1 MSSIAI
7 NKKINDNRVSLLK
20 VGKKARIVIYAFMAI
35 CSILVLLPLL
45 WLIFTSLKTQAE
57 LTQNIWGL
65 PKSPQLSNYALA
77 WKKGRMGLY
86 ITNSLISTIVTI
98 IITVITSTTISFIL
112 SRFTFKLN
120 RTIYYL
126 VVIGMMIP
134 IHAAV
139 IPLYIMALNLKLQN
153 NLVALGFIYAAFR
166 IPASVFFLESYMKSI
181 PKELEESAIIDGCGI
196 WKTFVN
202 IILPLSK
209 DGIITIVI
217 LAVLACWTELLVAML
232 MLNQPF
238 IKTLPIGLMGFIG
251 EYNSEYTQLCA
262 GLVIACLPGLIFYAL
277 LKEKIVKGMT
287 VGAIKG

>member
-1 MSSIAI
+1 M
-7 NKKINDNRVSLLK
+7 
-20 VGKKARIVIYAFMAI
+20 GKKARIVIYAFMAI

-166 IPASVFFLESYMKSI
+166 IPASVFFWK
-181 PKELEESAIIDGCGI
+181 AI
-196 WKTFVN
+196 
-202 IILPLSK
+202 
-209 DGIITIVI
+209 
-217 LAVLACWTELLVAML
+217 
-232 MLNQPF
+232 
-238 IKTLPIGLMGFIG
+238 
-251 EYNSEYTQLCA
+251 
-262 GLVIACLPGLIFYAL
+262 
-277 LKEKIVKGMT
+277 
-287 VGAIKG
+287 

>member
-1 MSSIAI
+1 
-7 NKKINDNRVSLLK
+7 
-20 VGKKARIVIYAFMAI
+20 
-35 CSILVLLPLL
+35 
-45 WLIFTSLKTQAE
+45 
-57 LTQNIWGL
+57 
-65 PKSPQLSNYALA
+65 
-77 WKKGRMGLY
+77 MGLY

-217 LAVLACWTELLVAML
+217 LAVLACWNELLVAML